1 MPNITAQKVPDSA
14 KNKTQESK
22 RKESNLIIYEQCND
36 LHKNN
41 IRVKLLKVPS
51 VKDEIS
57 DMIIKS
63 I

>member
-1 MPNITAQKVPDSA
+1 MPYITAQKVPDSA
-14 KNKTQESK
+14 KNKIQESK

-51 VKDEIS
+51 VKNEIS
-57 DMIIKS
+57 DIIINS

>member
-1 MPNITAQKVPDSA
+1 MPYITAQKVPDSA
-14 KNKTQESK
+14 KNKTQETK

-41 IRVKLLKVPS
+41 TRVKLLKVPS
-51 VKDEIS
+51 VKNELS
-57 DMIIKS
+57 DIITNS

>member
-1 MPNITAQKVPDSA
+1 MPYITTQKVPDSA
-14 KNKTQESK
+14 KNKTQETK

-51 VKDEIS
+51 VKNEIS
-57 DMIIKS
+57 DIITNS